1 MLSDGLTW
9 LAAIAFA
16 LSIGVWINWYARRV
30 SEDDERPMPLARPV
44 LTTAVFVLLLAGALV
59 TYGRP

>member
-16 LSIGVWINWYARRV
+16 LTVGVWIQWYARRV
-30 SEDDERPMPLARPV
+30 DEDDRPMPLARPV
-44 LTTAVFVLLLAGALV
+44 VTTGVFVGLLVAALV
-59 TYGRP
+59 TAAF